1 MKKQGY
7 YETLGVPEDASLA
20 EIKKAYRRLAVKYHP
35 DRNPDNRLSE
45 ELFKTSAQAYEV
57 LSSPAKRAKYDR
69 RRKSRKA
76 KPGREKG
83 SEPGFYETDSDIFAD
98 LFGAPADQGRIKL
111 RGNDLQY
118 NLEIGLEVAVSGGDA
133 IIETPAFDTCKL
145 CNGSGSRPG
154 SNPLTCPRCKGRGQ
168 IRGRRGYF
176 PINRACPL
184 CDGSGRIVREK
195 CGPCGGNGWI
205 RAVEPLSVELP
216 PGIQSGA
223 RLKVEG
229 RGEPSEM
236 GGEPGDLYVAVYVA
250 EHPWLRREDRDV
262 LFDLPVLYGQ
272 AAEGAEISLDVLDVP
287 RKIMVPPGTKTGT
300 KLVLEGSGVSGY
312 RDEKCGDLHVR
323 IQVCSKKGP
332 NRSQQA
338 LLKKQGRMAENQEG

>member
-1 MKKQGY
+1 MKKRSY
-7 YETLGVPEDASLA
+7 YEILGVSEDAGLA

-76 KPGREKG
+76 KLEREKG
-83 SEPGFYETDSDIFAD
+83 NEPGFYETDSDIFAD
-98 LFGAPADQGRIKL
+98 LFGAPADQGRVKV

-118 NLEIGLEVAVSGGDA
+118 NLEISLEEAVSGGDV
-133 IIETPAFDTCKL
+133 IIETSAFDNCKL

-154 SNPLTCPRCKGRGQ
+154 SNPLTCPRCRGRGQ

-184 CDGSGRIVREK
+184 CDGSGKIVRER
-195 CGPCGGNGWI
+195 CGQCGGRGWI
-205 RAVEPLSVELP
+205 ESAEPLSIELP
-216 PGIQSGA
+216 RGIQSGA
-223 RLKVEG
+223 RITVEG

-250 EHPWLRREDRDV
+250 EHPWLRREDRD
-262 LFDLPVLYGQ
+262 LCFDLPVLYSQ
-272 AAEGAEISLDVLDVP
+272 AADGAEISLDVLDVP
-287 RKIMVPPGTKTGT
+287 RKITVPPGTKTGT

-312 RDEKCGDLHVR
+312 GDERRGDLHVR
-323 IQVCSKKGP
+323 IRTCSKKGP
-332 NRSQQA
+332 DDSQKA
-338 LLKKQGRMAENQEG
+338 LLKKQELMV